1 MIPMIGLMIA
11 GYIVLRCL
19 EITTVHSSHWDTP
32 GSGKLMRIWAGLTLL
47 GTLFLALALLSSSQ
61 SLPSRLSGM

>member
-1 MIPMIGLMIA
+1 
-11 GYIVLRCL
+11 
-19 EITTVHSSHWDTP
+19 
-32 GSGKLMRIWAGLTLL
+32 LMRIWAGLTLL